1 MNDNKGLQS
10 DGSVP
15 DVLTSQ
21 AGGGNATY
29 AGALCRLMSENL
41 WHTLWVAFILAEILA
56 ALTNTVMSYVWWGR
70 FSLDLVLIGSV
81 DVLVVAPIVASV
93 IVLLIATVRKGDQ
106 AMFET
111 ATMEVSELE
120 RRVEER
126 TEKLRESEARYRTLM
141 EQASDAIVIHDRHAK
156 IVEVNTRACE
166 LSGYTPDELIGM
178 SIAELT
184 PSDMHDLVSE
194 GMRIVLEGNTFTG
207 SVDTIRKD
215 GVRIPSDISSRMLE
229 DGRIMAIV
237 RDATER
243 RRTEDALRESEA
255 RFRSLVERNH
265 VGVYILIDG
274 CIVYANPRL
283 AEIFACTQD
292 ELIGVNVLQ
301 LIHPEDQ
308 QKAVERMQA
317 MIAGGSPGE
326 DEGLRTFTKDGRMIY
341 IHVMGTPHVYEGKPA
356 IFGTLMDIT
365 ARKLAEDAREQM
377 RDQLF
382 HSRKMEAVGTLAGG
396 IAHDFN
402 NLLTVIKGESEQAME
417 DIGEGSTTYM
427 NLRQINVAA
436 ERAANLTRKLLLFSR
451 QKPGAPVP
459 MDLNRTLDEFM
470 GMLRRLI
477 GEDVVVRMELGHEV
491 MAVRADPGNLEQVA
505 MNLAVNARDAMPG
518 GGTLSFRTEKA
529 EFDEEACKPVP
540 GARPGRFVCMTVSD
554 TGVGMDSETLRHIFD
569 PFYSTKDEKKGT
581 GLGLSVVYGIVE
593 EQGGWIN
600 VFSEPGRGTTF
611 KVYLKACDDR
621 PEDFHATAETRT
633 KRPCGKGEKVLLVED
648 EEGVVM
654 LITKVL
660 SRQGYTVYVA
670 ETAKEALDTF
680 EREGG
685 EFHLVFSDVVLPD
698 MSGIDMVKKMMERQ
712 PGIRVLLSS
721 GYTDH
726 KSQWPL
732 IQEMGLNFIEKPYD
746 LPDLL
751 EAVRDAM
758 GPCE

>member
-178 SIAELT
+178 SIADLT
-184 PSDMHDLVSE
+184 PAESHDLVSE
-194 GMRIVLEGNTFTG
+194 GMRTVLEGGTFTG
-207 SVDTIRKD
+207 SVETIRKD
-215 GVRIPSDISSRMLE
+215 GVRVPADVSSKMLE

-237 RDATER
+237 RDASER
-243 RRTEDALRESEA
+243 RKTEDALRESES

-265 VGVYILIDG
+265 VGVYILVDG
-274 CIVYANPRL
+274 CISYANPRL
-283 AEIFACTQD
+283 AEIFACTQE
-292 ELIGVNVLQ
+292 ELIGTNVLQ

-341 IHVMGTPHVYEGKPA
+341 IHVMGTPHFYEGKPA
-356 IFGTLMDIT
+356 IFGTLMDVT
-365 ARKLAEDAREQM
+365 ARTRAEETREQM

-529 EFDEEACKPVP
+529 EFDEENCKPAP
-540 GARPGRFVCMTVSD
+540 GARPGRFVCMTVTD